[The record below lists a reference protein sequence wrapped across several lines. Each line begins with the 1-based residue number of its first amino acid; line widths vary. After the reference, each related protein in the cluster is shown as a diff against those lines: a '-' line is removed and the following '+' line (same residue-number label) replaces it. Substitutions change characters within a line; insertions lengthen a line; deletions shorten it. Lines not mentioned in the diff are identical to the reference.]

1 MVSRPKKTI
10 EKIKRTRL
18 LRYQQN
24 PPQYNEMPKEMTP
37 REELEMRLQNS
48 YFIVA
53 GGAWQHLWDRD
64 KAKAMGF
71 GGREEPAL
79 DLPTQD
85 DLRSSIRPE
94 LLKRFRNAVTI
105 MPAMTARD
113 YEISINEFTPRL
125 PSKYRA
131 PFKKLA
137 KAGID
142 QAVSQKLGMRF
153 FEEILSSVLTSPL
166 LSEEK
171 EKSENLNPDPF

>member
-10 EKIKRTRL
+10 EKLKQTRL
-18 LRYQQN
+18 LGYQQN
-24 PPQYNEMPKEMTP
+24 PPKYNDMPKEKTP
-37 REELEMRLQNS
+37 REELEMRLKSS

-64 KAKAMGF
+64 EAKAMGF
-71 GGREEPAL
+71 VGGEEPAL

-85 DLRSSIRPE
+85 ELRSSIRPE
-94 LLKRFRNAVTI
+94 LLKRFRNAVAI

-113 YEISINEFTPRL
+113 YEISINEFTPSL

-131 PFKKLA
+131 SFRKAA
-137 KAGID
+137 KEGIAR
-142 QAVSQKLGMRF
+142 AVSQKLGMRF

-171 EKSENLNPDPF
+171 RSSKT